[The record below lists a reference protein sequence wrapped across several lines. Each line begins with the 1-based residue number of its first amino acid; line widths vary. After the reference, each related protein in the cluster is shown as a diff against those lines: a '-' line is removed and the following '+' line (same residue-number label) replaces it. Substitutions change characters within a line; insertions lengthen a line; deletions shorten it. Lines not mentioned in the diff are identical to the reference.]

1 MNMKKVIVSLAV
13 AFAGLF
19 ATTSVNATIY
29 FQSDFN
35 GLADSVTTI
44 NGGLLSLGA
53 YGVPSQYGIVRN
65 SALTIYGG
73 DAYNGAATAGI
84 VGLGADLAA
93 GNSLLE
99 MTGQYRT
106 QNGYPN
112 LPWNTRATVEFAN
125 TNNWGPYNSFA
136 VTSATSEWTN
146 FSLYLDL
153 AGLGTDV
160 AHIDM
165 VKVVFNITG
174 NNPGN
179 FQVDNLKVQTIAAI
193 PEPSVVSLL
202 GIGVAGL
209 VATRLRRRS

>member
-1 MNMKKVIVSLAV
+1 MNMKKVIVSLVV

-19 ATTSVNATIY
+19 ATTSANATVY
-29 FQSDFN
+29 FQSDFQN
-35 GLADSVTTI
+35 LPDSTKSI
-44 NGGLLSLGA
+44 NGGSLTLNA
-53 YGVPSQYGIVRN
+53 YGEPNNWGFVRGG
-65 SALTIYGG
+65 ALTIYGG
-73 DAYNGAATAGI
+73 ADYNGAATAGI

-106 QNGYPN
+106 QNGYGGV
-112 LPWNTRATVEFAN
+112 PWNTRATVEFSN
-125 TNNWGPYNSFA
+125 TNGWGPYNSFA
-136 VTSATSEWTN
+136 VTSATSEWTD

-174 NNPGN
+174 FNPGE

-202 GIGVAGL
+202 GFGVAGL
-209 VATRLRRRS
+209 IATRLRRRS